1 MAQGDQLLAVR
12 STTSNRAL
20 HIGGA
25 RGNSIPVKLTG
36 FPVTAD
42 TEVWFETGDVAAL
55 ADFFAELG
63 QMQSPWQGA
72 KIWESL
78 EGDFQLSVTCS
89 SLGAVLFRVELRGL
103 QGAPEEWHVDVG
115 IESEFGQLEQLAKE
129 AEGLRNV

>member
-1 MAQGDQLLAVR
+1 MAQGDQLLAIR

-25 RGNSIPVKLTG
+25 RGSSIPVRLTG

-42 TEVWFETGDVAAL
+42 TEVWFETGDVTAL
-55 ADFFAELG
+55 TNFFAELG
-63 QMQSPWQGA
+63 QMQCPWQGV
-72 KIWESL
+72 KRWESL
-78 EGDFQLSVTCS
+78 EGDFRLSVTCS
-89 SLGAVLFRVELRGL
+89 SLGAILFRVELRGL